1 MLPYALSS
9 YHYHLPQELIAQ
21 TPSPVRDESRLLAID
36 RGSGSLSHHRFS
48 ELTDLLMPSDLLVL
62 NETRVIPAA
71 LNATKSTG
79 GRVELLVLQPAER
92 ASLNGGDRTFRT
104 CMVRSSKPLKPR
116 GRITL
121 DSGPVLTVE
130 SVPVAGRAVIGFPA
144 PEHEFLSFLE
154 THGQAPLPPYVR
166 SNGRDDQSERSRYQT
181 VFARV
186 PGSVAAP
193 TAGLH
198 FTESLLTALDSR
210 GIRST
215 RIVLHVGP
223 GTFVPV
229 REPDIRRHRMESE
242 VYEIP
247 EAAAEELERA
257 RGEGRRIIAVGT
269 TSVRAVES
277 AALPEGGFRKGPQAT
292 DLFIF
297 PGYDFKVVTGLVTN
311 FHLPE
316 STLLMLVCAFGGIER
331 ILNAYRV
338 AVEERYRFY
347 SYGDA
352 CLIL

>member
-1 MLPYALSS
+1 MVPYALSS
-9 YHYHLPQELIAQ
+9 YRYDLPQELIAQ
-21 TPSPVRDESRLLAID
+21 SPSPVRDESRLLAID
-36 RGSGSLSHHRFS
+36 RRSGSLSHHRFS

-71 LNATKSTG
+71 LYATKSTG

-92 ASLNGGDRTFRT
+92 VSLNGGDRTFRT

-116 GRITL
+116 GRLTL
-121 DSGPVLTVE
+121 DSGPELTVE
-130 SVPVAGRAVIGFPA
+130 SVPVSGRAVIGFPA
-144 PEHEFLSFLE
+144 REDEFLSFLDI
-154 THGQAPLPPYVR
+154 HGRAPLPPYVR
-166 SNGRDDQSERSRYQT
+166 SNGRDDRTERGRYQT

-198 FTESLLTALDSR
+198 FTESLLTALESR
-210 GIRST
+210 GIRTT
-215 RIVLHVGP
+215 RIVLHVGA

-229 REPDIRRHRMESE
+229 REPDIRRHRMETE
-242 VYEIP
+242 LYEIP
-247 EAAAEELERA
+247 EDAAGELERA
-257 RGEGRRIIAVGT
+257 LEEGRRIIAVGT

-277 AALPEGGFRKGPQAT
+277 AALPEGGFRKGTQAT

-316 STLLMLVCAFGGIER
+316 STLLMLVCAFGGMQR

-338 AVEERYRFY
+338 AVAERYRFY